1 MIKDLKEGNK
11 GFLWQVK
18 NFSNYKKMLKD
29 LADNGQHP
37 FALIITCSD
46 SRVVPEYIFDKPVG
60 NLFVIRTA
68 GNVINE
74 GELGTIEYAI
84 EHLQIKTI
92 LVLGHTNCGAVHAA
106 IHNEKGKYLDPIL
119 SKIKLAIGDEQDEL
133 LATTLN
139 AESVKEFIKSKFPDY
154 DGIVEKAIYDIKTGK
169 VTFDKK

>member
-1 MIKDLKEGNK
+1 MIKELKEGNK
-11 GFLWQVK
+11 QFQWNVK
-18 NFSNYKKMLKD
+18 SFSNYKKLLKD

-68 GNVINE
+68 GNVIND
-74 GELGTIEYAI
+74 GELATIEYAI
-84 EHLQIKTI
+84 EHLKIKTI
-92 LVLGHTNCGAVHAA
+92 LVLGHTNCGAIHAA

-133 LATTLN
+133 IATDLN
-139 AESVKEFIKSKFPDY
+139 AIAVRDYIKSKFPEY
-154 DGIVEKAIYDIKTGK
+154 DGIIEKAIYDIKTGK
-169 VTFDKK
+169 VNFK

>member
-1 MIKDLKEGNK
+1 MIKELKEGNK
-11 GFLWQVK
+11 QFQWNVR

-68 GNVINE
+68 GNVIND

-84 EHLQIKTI
+84 EHLKIKTI

-106 IHNEKGKYLDPIL
+106 VHNEKGKYLDPIL

-133 LATTLN
+133 IATDLN
-139 AESVKEFIKSKFPDY
+139 ATAVRDYIKSKFPEY

-169 VTFDKK
+169 VNFK

>member
-139 AESVKEFIKSKFPDY
+139 AESVKEFIKS
-154 DGIVEKAIYDIKTGK
+154 
-169 VTFDKK
+169 